1 MAVSMVRRLT
11 SAFRKIEQALNI
23 IFNRKFPPEALYA
36 IDCNGLNLPCNVNN
50 RSRFSLKDI
59 IGDGFLWG
67 VPTVRRTIEKRMSR
81 RFGIPKYNWK
91 PPVPKTNLLMCPNCG
106 SHHEAGLLCGY
117 CYEKVKIETKE
128 MQDVIQQK
136 LGLSAVEEDVIV
148 IYEGENNKTEEF
160 WKNQKVIEMPKKR
173 PEWFHKNLLEPSTVE
188 PSDSKDI
195 KPPQLA

>member
-50 RSRFSLKDI
+50 RGRFSLKDI

-81 RFGIPKYNWK
+81 RFGNPKYNWK

>member
-1 MAVSMVRRLT
+1 MAVSMVKRLT
-11 SAFRKIEQALNI
+11 SAFQKIEQALNI
-23 IFNRKFPPEALYA
+23 IFNRGFPPEALYA
-36 IDCNGLNLPCNVNN
+36 IDYNGLSLPCVVSN
-50 RSRFSLKDI
+50 RGRFSLKDI

-67 VPTVRRTIEKRMSR
+67 VPTARRTIEKRMNR
-81 RFGIPKYNWK
+81 RFGYPKYNWK

-117 CYEKVKIETKE
+117 CYEKVKIETQE
-128 MQDVIQQK
+128 MQDAIQEK
-136 LGLSAVEEDVIV
+136 LGLSPVEEDVIV
-148 IYEGENNKTEEF
+148 IYEGENDKTEEF